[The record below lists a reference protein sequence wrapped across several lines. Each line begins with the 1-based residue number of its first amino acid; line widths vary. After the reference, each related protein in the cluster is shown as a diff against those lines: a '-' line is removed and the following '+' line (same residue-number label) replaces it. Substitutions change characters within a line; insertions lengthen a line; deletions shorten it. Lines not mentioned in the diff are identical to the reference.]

1 MTEPYISVKVLIFYM
16 WDKGDYG
23 LNWTAILL
31 NQDKNTSINKTLQV
45 PKEIK
50 PLAGLKTPCKCI
62 TLLSINNATN
72 YFEVSK

>member
-16 WDKGDYG
+16 WDKGDYS
-23 LNWTAILL
+23 LKWTAILL

-50 PLAGLKTPCKCI
+50 PLAGLKTPRVNASHYFPLITQPI
-62 TLLSINNATN
+62 TLR
-72 YFEVSK
+72 